1 MCPDTFSR
9 PVWYSRN
16 AAKRVRI
23 RSDLGGKGSKR
34 CKKNKRM
41 IYHRSVLDETSTVD
55 GGRID
60 PRTSRD
66 DRCLRNSGTQI
77 LVDVDAVLD
86 QNERMSAFQQRT
98 KKSWS
103 RQNIRERSVGVRES
117 VVSPDS
123 RVDRKVMFGLCKIAQ
138 LT

>member
-1 MCPDTFSR
+1 MQ
-9 PVWYSRN
+9 
-16 AAKRVRI
+16 
-23 RSDLGGKGSKR
+23 
-34 CKKNKRM
+34 KNTRM

-66 DRCLRNSGTQI
+66 DRCLGNSGTQI

-86 QNERMSAFQQRT
+86 QNERMSAFQQRA